1 MWQSGGGFQGGWAMI
16 QTREDYEDFE
26 LSLLAPYGQSS
37 RASRGRVY
45 PEREAPYR
53 TAFARDR
60 DRVLH
65 TTAFRRLEYK
75 TQVFVNSEGDHY
87 RTRLTHTLEVAQIGR
102 SLARALR
109 VNEDLV
115 EAVALSHDLGH
126 TPFGH
131 AGEQVLDDLMAGY
144 GGFEHNRQS
153 LRIVEKLEKRYPD
166 FHGLNLTWE
175 VREGIVKHKTDYDR
189 GEAEGYDPALM
200 PTVESQIVNLA
211 DEIAY
216 NSHDL
221 DDGLRAEVLRPSM
234 LKEVQLWVEGLAS
247 IGYAPGDLLPDLMRY
262 RIVRL
267 LINLEIED
275 LIRETDRRL
284 TANEIDTVDK
294 VRRLGYPVVDF
305 SPAMKAKNAE
315 LKAAL
320 MEKFYL
326 NYRLIRRTA
335 KARRIIT
342 RLFEAYE
349 IEPKQLPPEVQG
361 LLDKVE
367 LHQVICDYIA
377 GMTDRYAAQ
386 EYGKLFDAKE
396 WAG

>member
-1 MWQSGGGFQGGWAMI
+1 MI
-16 QTREDYEDFE
+16 QSREAYEEFE
-26 LSLLAPYGQSS
+26 LTLLAPYAQTS

-115 EAVALSHDLGH
+115 EAISLAHDLGH

-131 AGEQVLDDLMAGY
+131 AGEQVLNELMADH

-166 FHGLNLTWE
+166 FPGLNLTWE
-175 VREGIVKHKTDYDR
+175 AREGIVKHQTDYDR
-189 GEAEGYDPALM
+189 SEAEGYDPSLL
-200 PTVESQIVNLA
+200 PTVEAQIVNLA

-221 DDGLRAEVLRPSM
+221 DDGLRAEVLRPST
-234 LKEVQLWVEGLAS
+234 LKGITLWEECLAQ
-247 IGYAPGDLLPDLMRY
+247 IGYTPSDRLPDLMRY
-262 RIVRL
+262 HVVRL

-275 LIRETDRRL
+275 LIRETDR
-284 TANEIDTVDK
+284 
-294 VRRLGYPVVDF
+294 
-305 SPAMKAKNAE
+305 
-315 LKAAL
+315 
-320 MEKFYL
+320 
-326 NYRLIRRTA
+326 
-335 KARRIIT
+335 
-342 RLFEAYE
+342 
-349 IEPKQLPPEVQG
+349 QLPPG
-361 LLDKVE
+361 ASTPWTR
-367 LHQVICDYIA
+367 CDAWGGRWSISRP
-377 GMTDRYAAQ
+377 T
-386 EYGKLFDAKE
+386 
-396 WAG
+396 

>member
-1 MWQSGGGFQGGWAMI
+1 MKENVFTGRAPMI
-16 QTREDYEDFE
+16 QSREAYEEFE
-26 LSLLAPYGQSS
+26 LALLAPYAQTS
-37 RASRGRVY
+37 RASRGREY

-115 EAVALSHDLGH
+115 EAIALAHDLGH

-131 AGEQVLDDLMAGY
+131 AGEQVLSDLMADY

-153 LRIVEKLEKRYPD
+153 LRIVEKLERRYPD
-166 FHGLNLTWE
+166 FPGLNLTWE
-175 VREGIVKHKTDYDR
+175 VREGIVKHQTDYDR
-189 GEAEGYDPALM
+189 SEAEGYDPTLL
-200 PTVESQIVNLA
+200 PTVETQIVNLA

-234 LKEVQLWVEGLAS
+234 LKGIRLWEEGLAR
-247 IGYAPGDLLPDLMRY
+247 IGYTLSDRLQDMMRY
-262 RIVRL
+262 HIVRL

-275 LIRETDRRL
+275 LIRETDRQL
-284 TANEIDTVDK
+284 TAGGVDSVTK
-294 VRRLGYPVVDF
+294 VRNLARSVVDF
-305 SPAMKAKNAE
+305 SPEMKAKNAE
-315 LKAAL
+315 LKGAL
-320 MEKFYL
+320 MQKFYL

-335 KARRIIT
+335 KARRILT

-349 IEPKQLPPEVQG
+349 SEPKQLPPEIHD
-361 LLDKVE
+361 LLEDRE
-367 LHQVICDYIA
+367 LHRVICDYIA
-377 GMTDRYAAQ
+377 GMTDRFAAQ

>member
-1 MWQSGGGFQGGWAMI
+1 MI
-16 QTREDYEDFE
+16 QTRETYEDFE
-26 LSLLAPYGQSS
+26 LRLLAPYAQTS

-45 PEREAPYR
+45 PERPAPYR
-53 TAFARDR
+53 SAFARDR
-60 DRVLH
+60 DRILH

-87 RTRLTHTLEVAQIGR
+87 RTRLTHSLEVAQIGR
-102 SLARALR
+102 SIARALR
-109 VNEDLV
+109 LNEDLV
-115 EAVALSHDLGH
+115 EAISLSHDLGH

-131 AGEQVLDDLMAGY
+131 AGEQVLNDLMADY

-166 FHGLNLTWE
+166 FPGLNLTWE

-189 GEAEGYDPALM
+189 GEAEGYEPAVL
-200 PTVESQIVNLA
+200 PTAETQIVNLA

-221 DDGLRAEVLRPSM
+221 DDGLRAQVLRPSM
-234 LKEVQLWVEGLAS
+234 LEDVRLWEEILDAV
-247 IGYAPGDLLPDLMRY
+247 GYTPSDVLPDMMRY
-262 RIVRL
+262 RIVRF

-275 LIRETDRRL
+275 LIRETDHQL
-284 TANEIDTVDK
+284 TAGGIDSVEK
-294 VRRLGYPVVDF
+294 VRTLGYPVVDF
-305 SPAMKAKNAE
+305 SPQMKAKNRE

-320 MEKFYL
+320 MDKFYL
-326 NYRLIRRTA
+326 NYRMIRRTA

-349 IEPKQLPPEVQG
+349 GEPKQLPQDVQE
-361 LLDKVE
+361 LLGERE
-367 LHQVICDYIA
+367 LHRVICDYIA
-377 GMTDRYAAQ
+377 GMTDRFAAQ
-386 EYGKLFDAKE
+386 EYGKLFDVKE